1 MNKIN
6 PGKLFSLKG
15 SLAASAAKI
24 GEPTTPTLL

>member
-6 PGKLFSLKG
+6 PGKLFLLKG

-24 GEPTTPTLL
+24 GEPIISAAV